1 MLFQR
6 EFLEDSDSSF
16 EAQEEDVTDQRFYTQ
31 EEAYYPTPN
40 YEVPPAYSRSA
51 SISIQKTPT
60 QYREVSPPYTSKYTY
75 DEEPAQYRDASPQF
89 YGNTQYRDT
98 SSHQAPSSSHRE
110 QPPRQY
116 SQNSNPQPYSQ
127 STYREATPQTS
138 SRVQYESDTRQYGR
152 SSHRDPIPQFNTH
165 YRDTSP
171 QPTQYRDTSPQ
182 PTQYRDTSPQ
192 PTQYRE
198 VSPQPTQYR
207 EVSPQPTQYRDTS
220 PQPYTQYRDT
230 SPQPYTQHRD
240 ISPPPY
246 PNARRFETENY
257 DPRSQASYH
266 KPQDQF
272 QSKYS
277 ATPTS
282 TTPRGDYQS
291 RFPEEAELQ
300 RPPTQSGRPITASA
314 QMRQRMMEQQ
324 KNKLTQRKE
333 TSTMQVS
340 SNSNYTALNSIIYSN
355 GILGEQDLKSNK
367 ELKGFA
373 APDYKFEPTTFKM
386 RETEKLP
393 GPIKVERTVFKDELE
408 VEVLHE
414 AKAVRNPNPVTP
426 REVNIVKEIPV
437 EKKELR
443 NQPVV
448 IEESIP
454 VAYTPPVV
462 QSVPPPYNPNKDF
475 PTSRDSESPHHS
487 RPSPVPERSIP
498 QPKSYIPHE
507 ESDLNTNQ
515 PKQSPDKYPPPRPS
529 YSDHQAEAQVT
540 SNRFPAG
547 IQTDTDPL
555 PSPTKGIMEL
565 PPQSVP
571 EAPTREQDLYPSP
584 PPEQVFQILQHE
596 MRDMKRFLKRP
607 LPKGIML
614 ECTISR
620 KKGGLA
626 RLYPKYY
633 MHISNN
639 NTFLL
644 AGKKRANNRTSN
656 YLISMEKDALS
667 VKSPFY
673 MGKVR
678 SNFMGTRFTLYD
690 IGLNPKHKG
699 ANAMNAREE
708 LGVIYYVT
716 YISGIQHLWTER
728 P

>member
-6 EFLEDSDSSF
+6 EFLEDSESSF
-16 EAQEEDVTDQRFYTQ
+16 EAEEEDVGDHRYDTQ
-31 EEAYYPTPN
+31 EEAYYPPPN
-40 YEVPPAYSRSA
+40 YEVPPAYNRST
-51 SISIQKTPT
+51 SITNQKVPT
-60 QYREVSPPYTSKYTY
+60 QYRDVSPPPYTSSYTY
-75 DEEPAQYRDASPQF
+75 DEEPTQEYGNTQYMDASPQF
-89 YGNTQYRDT
+89 YGNTQYRD
-98 SSHQAPSSSHRE
+98 SSPHQAPSSSYRE
-110 QPPRQY
+110 PPSRQY
-116 SQNSNPQPYSQ
+116 SQHTYRDANPQPYSR
-127 STYREATPQTS
+127 STYRDAPPQTS

-171 QPTQYRDTSPQ
+171 QPYTQH
-182 PTQYRDTSPQ
+182 
-192 PTQYRE
+192 
-198 VSPQPTQYR
+198 
-207 EVSPQPTQYRDTS
+207 RDTS
-220 PQPYTQYRDT
+220 PQPYTQYRD
-230 SPQPYTQHRD
+230 

-246 PNARRFETENY
+246 QNARRFETENY
-257 DPRSQASYH
+257 DPRPQASYP

-272 QSKYS
+272 QSQYS
-277 ATPTS
+277 TTPTS
-282 TTPRGDYQS
+282 TTPRGEYPSSNYPPS
-291 RFPEEAELQ
+291 RFPEESELQ

-333 TSTMQVS
+333 TTNMQVS

-355 GILGEQDLKSNK
+355 GIIAEQDLKSNK

-386 RETEKLP
+386 KEAEKLP

-408 VEVLHE
+408 VEVLDE
-414 AKAVRNPNPVTP
+414 ARAVRNPNPVTP
-426 REVNIVKEIPV
+426 REVNVVKEVPV
-437 EKKELR
+437 EKKEIK
-443 NQPVV
+443 QQTVV

-454 VAYTPPVV
+454 VAYTPSVV

-475 PTSRDSESPHHS
+475 PTPRDQDSPRHS
-487 RPSPVPERSIP
+487 RPSPVPERSP
-498 QPKSYIPHE
+498 PKPKPYPPHQ
-507 ESDLNTNQ
+507 ESDLNANQ
-515 PKQSPDKYPPPRPS
+515 PKQSPDKYPLTRPS
-529 YSDHQAEAQVT
+529 HSDHQPEARIT
-540 SNRFPAG
+540 SNRLPTDL
-547 IQTDTDPL
+547 QTDTQPL
-555 PSPTKGIMEL
+555 PSPTTGVIEL
-565 PPQSVP
+565 PPPSSAPEVP
-571 EAPTREQDLYPSP
+571 IREQDLYPSP
-584 PPEQVFQILQHE
+584 PPEQVFQMLQQE

-614 ECTISR
+614 QCTISR

-633 MHISNN
+633 MHISHN

-708 LGVIYYVT
+708 LGVVYYVS
-716 YISGIQHLWTER
+716 YIAGIQYIRT
-728 P
+728 